1 MCLFVANDLIKMINA
16 LFNLLVFPGL
26 VFVIAGG
33 LVFEYIDRKIHA
45 RLQNRVGPPWFQP
58 FADMVKLLAKESIVP
73 EAADRR
79 LFQLVPIVALAA
91 AVTSFLYIPLWR
103 TQALYSFSG
112 DLIVVFYLLTIPT
125 MALFLAGWSAVS
137 LYSLIGAV
145 RSLTQLFAYEV
156 PFFMGILAP
165 CILADTWSLSGVAEF
180 YQKAPAL
187 ALVNVIGFGVAL
199 IALLGKLEKVPFDI
213 PEAETEIVAGPLTEY
228 SGWTLALFRLTLD
241 IELFVGASL
250 LAAVFLPFG
259 FNSPGA
265 VHGLPPWAAFIAYL
279 LRLMVIVG
287 LITLLRTLF
296 ARLRLEQMVNFCWKY
311 LAPAA
316 LLQLVINLFCKA
328 VLSQ

>member
-1 MCLFVANDLIKMINA
+1 MMHS

-26 VFVIAGG
+26 LFVIFGG
-33 LVFEYIDRKIHA
+33 LAFEYIDRKVHA
-45 RLQNRVGPPWFQP
+45 RMQNRMGPPWFQP

-73 EAADRR
+73 ENADRM
-79 LFQLVPIVALAA
+79 LFQFAPIAAMAA
-91 AVTSFLYIPLWR
+91 ATAAFLYIPLWR
-103 TQALYSFSG
+103 SQAVFSFSG

-125 MALFLAGWSAVS
+125 MSLFLAGWSATS

-165 CILADTWSLSGVAEF
+165 CILADTWSLSGVAAF
-180 YQKAPAL
+180 YRDAPL
-187 ALVNVIGFGVAL
+187 LMLVNVIGFGVAV

-228 SGWTLALFRLTLD
+228 SGWVLCLFRLTLD

-259 FNSPGA
+259 YSAAEGA
-265 VHGLPPWAAFIAYL
+265 GGLPQWAAFLVYL
-279 LRLMVIVG
+279 ARLLVIVG
-287 LITLLRTLF
+287 VVTLLRTLF

-316 LLQLVINLFCKA
+316 LLQIVISLCCKA
-328 VLSQ
+328 ALSAG

>member
-1 MCLFVANDLIKMINA
+1 MINSF
-16 LFNLLVFPGL
+16 FNLLIFPGL
-26 VFVIAGG
+26 LFVMIGG
-33 LVFEYIDRKIHA
+33 LAFEYVDRKIHA
-45 RLQNRVGPPWFQP
+45 RMQNRMGPPWFQP

-73 EAADRR
+73 ENADRWVFR
-79 LFQLVPIVALAA
+79 LVPIVALAA
-91 AVTSFLYIPLWR
+91 TVTSFLYIPLWR
-103 TQALYSFSG
+103 SQALYSFDG
-112 DLIVVFYLLTIPT
+112 DLIVVFYLLTLPT
-125 MALFLAGWSAVS
+125 MALFLAGWSATS

-145 RSLTQLFAYEV
+145 RCLTQLFAYEV

-165 CILADTWSLSGVAEF
+165 CILADTWSLSGVAA
-180 YQKAPAL
+180 YYRQMPAMI
-187 ALVNVIGFGVAL
+187 LVNAIGFGVAL

-228 SGWTLALFRLTLD
+228 SGWVLCLFRLTLD

-259 FNSPGA
+259 FN
-265 VHGLPPWAAFIAYL
+265 LPIWAAFGVYI
-279 LRLMVIVG
+279 LRLLVIVG

-316 LLQLVINLFCKA
+316 LLQLVINLCCKA
-328 VLSQ
+328 FLNQ

>member
-1 MCLFVANDLIKMINA
+1 MLNS
-16 LFNLLVFPGL
+16 LFNLIVFPGL
-26 VFVIAGG
+26 LFVIIGG
-33 LVFEYIDRKIHA
+33 LAFEYVDRKLHA

-58 FADMVKLLAKESIVP
+58 FADMVKLLAKESIIP
-73 EAADRR
+73 ENADRQ
-79 LFQLVPIVALAA
+79 LFLFVPVIALAA
-91 AVTSFLYIPLWR
+91 AVTAFLYVPLWQS
-103 TQALYSFSG
+103 QAVYSFGG
-112 DLIVVFYLLTIPT
+112 DLIVVFYLLTLPT
-125 MALFLAGWSAVS
+125 MALFLAGWSATS

-145 RSLTQLFAYEV
+145 RCLTQLFAYEV

-165 CILADTWSLSGVAEF
+165 CILADTWSLSGVAEY
-180 YQKAPAL
+180 YQKMPAMI
-187 ALVNVIGFGVAL
+187 LVNAIGFGVAL

-228 SGWTLALFRLTLD
+228 SGWALALFRLTLD

-259 FNSPGA
+259 FNLPG
-265 VHGLPPWAAFIAYL
+265 WAAFGVYI
-279 LRLMVIVG
+279 LRVLVIVG

-316 LLQLVINLFCKA
+316 LLQLVINLCCKA
-328 VLSQ
+328 FLNAG

>member
-1 MCLFVANDLIKMINA
+1 MINS
-16 LFNLLVFPGL
+16 LFSLLIFPGL
-26 VFVIAGG
+26 LFVIIGG
-33 LVFEYIDRKIHA
+33 LAFEYIDRKVHA
-45 RLQNRVGPPWFQP
+45 RMQNRVGPPWFQP
-58 FADMVKLLAKESIVP
+58 FADLVKLLAKESIVP
-73 EAADRR
+73 ENADRR

-91 AVTSFLYIPLWR
+91 VVTSFLYIPLW
-103 TQALYSFSG
+103 TSQALYSFHG

-125 MALFLAGWSAVS
+125 MAMFLAGWSATS

-145 RSLTQLFAYEV
+145 RCLTQLFAYEV

-165 CILADTWSLSGVAEF
+165 CILADTWSLSGVADY
-180 YQKAPAL
+180 YQKMPAL
-187 ALVNVIGFGVAL
+187 ALVNVIGFSVAL
-199 IALLGKLEKVPFDI
+199 VALLGKLEKVPFDI

-228 SGWTLALFRLTLD
+228 SGWALALFRLTLS

-259 FNSPGA
+259 FN
-265 VHGLPPWAAFIAYL
+265 LPPWAAFIAYI
-279 LRLMVIVG
+279 LRLLVIVG

-316 LLQLVINLFCKA
+316 LLQLVINLCCKA
-328 VLSQ
+328 YLSQ

>member
-1 MCLFVANDLIKMINA
+1 MINSF
-16 LFNLLVFPGL
+16 FNLLVFPGL
-26 VFVIAGG
+26 LFAIIGG
-33 LVFEYIDRKIHA
+33 LAFEYVDRKVHA
-45 RLQNRVGPPWFQP
+45 RMQNRMGPPWFQP
-58 FADMVKLLAKESIVP
+58 FADMIKLLAKESIVP
-73 EAADRR
+73 ENADRR
-79 LFQLVPIVALAA
+79 LFQLAPIIALTA
-91 AVTSFLYIPLWR
+91 AVTSFLYIPLWKS
-103 TQALYSFSG
+103 QALYFFSG

-125 MALFLAGWSAVS
+125 MALFLAGWSATS

-145 RSLTQLFAYEV
+145 RCLTQLFAYEV
-156 PFFMGILAP
+156 PFFMGLLAP
-165 CILADTWSLSGVAEF
+165 CILADTWSLSGVADY
-180 YQKAPAL
+180 YQKTPAL

-228 SGWTLALFRLTLD
+228 SGWPLALFRLTFD

-259 FNSPGA
+259 FN
-265 VHGLPPWAAFIAYL
+265 LPAPAAFLVYL
-279 LRLMVIVG
+279 LRLGVIVA

-316 LLQLVINLFCKA
+316 LLQLVINLCCKA
-328 VLSQ
+328 FLNAG

>member
-1 MCLFVANDLIKMINA
+1 MLNSMFSLFI
-16 LFNLLVFPGL
+16 FPGL
-26 VFVIAGG
+26 LFVIIGG
-33 LVFEYIDRKIHA
+33 LAFEFVDRKVHA
-45 RLQNRVGPPWFQP
+45 RMQNRMGPPWFQP

-73 EAADRR
+73 ENADRR
-79 LFQLVPIVALAA
+79 LFQLSPVVALTA
-91 AVTSFLYIPLWR
+91 AVTSFLYIPLWQS
-103 TQALYSFSG
+103 QALYSFSG

-125 MALFLAGWSAVS
+125 MALFLAGWSATS

-145 RSLTQLFAYEV
+145 RCLTQLFAYEV

-165 CILADTWSLSGVAEF
+165 CILADTWSLSGVADY
-180 YQKAPAL
+180 YQRMPAMI
-187 ALVNVIGFGVAL
+187 LVNAIGFGVAL

-228 SGWTLALFRLTLD
+228 SGWALCLFRLTLD

-259 FNSPGA
+259 FNSPSA
-265 VHGLPPWAAFIAYL
+265 TNGLPAWAAFGVYI
-279 LRLMVIVG
+279 LRLLVIVG

-316 LLQLVINLFCKA
+316 LLQLVINLCCKA
-328 VLSQ
+328 YLSQ